1 MPGLQCPGDK
11 SSNHTATQMFLNM
24 HIKRYKALG
33 HGKIYIFLP
42 FSVCVLIATNLWRAR
57 GQENI
62 ASLQQMQ
69 P

>member
-42 FSVCVLIATNLWRAR
+42 FSVCVLVATNLCRAR